1 MASFDNAIANNVF
14 DSMLPPFGGHS
25 NLGPVWDDG
34 QKMFIFDD
42 HTSASGNHYYRGVR
56 FCDRLAIVEKVGLYH
71 TWTYI
76 DSIEVYVFEGNKVRL
91 VQKRDYTKQ
100 FRDNDFVRA
109 ESEQMVRS
117 YLSGM
122 VKMQGARVQEA
133 QVEAHAKQL
142 VSDCYKSF
150 LDDNYNERLLE
161 VVSVVQKK

>member
-42 HTSASGNHYYRGVR
+42 HTAASGNHYYRGVR

-76 DSIEVYVFEGNKVRL
+76 DSIEVYVFDDRKVRL
-91 VQKRDYTKQ
+91 VQKRDYTKKY
-100 FRDNDFVRA
+100 RDADTVRT
-109 ESEQMVRS
+109 ESEQMVKS

-122 VKMQGARVQEA
+122 VKMQGARVQDA
-133 QVEAHAKQL
+133 QVEAHAKQI
-142 VSDCYKSF
+142 VADCYKSF
-150 LDDNYNERLLE
+150 LDSNYNERLLE
-161 VVSVVQKK
+161 VVSAVQKQ